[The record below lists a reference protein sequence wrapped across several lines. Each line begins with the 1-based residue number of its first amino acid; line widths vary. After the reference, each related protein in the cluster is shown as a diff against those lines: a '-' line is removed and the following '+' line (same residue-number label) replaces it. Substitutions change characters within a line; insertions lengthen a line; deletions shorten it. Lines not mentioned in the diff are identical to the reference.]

1 MEPRQAFAET
11 GKWMDSV
18 DLENTVK
25 NRFKAGQS
33 QAMFC
38 LSEKSPKSCAVLL
51 LVNPPGGTNQWTSGK
66 LQSIGPALSS
76 DQVEHARDRPATP
89 ESGPHALHAVP
100 EQLVALPTH
109 RPPPEQ
115 QLLLFGSPLKDHW
128 RHFVDHPPSTVL
140 DNPRGSFHVA
150 DAYCILPKVPEY
162 VHIEFLIINWWHP
175 GKVLSRYE

>member
-76 DQVEHARDRPATP
+76 DQVEHARDRAATP
-89 ESGPHALHAVP
+89 ESGPRALHAVP
-100 EQLVALPTH
+100 EQLVALPTR

-115 QLLLFGSPLKDHW
+115 QLLLFRSPWKTTGGILWLILQELSWTTPEDPFMW
-128 RHFVDHPPSTVL
+128 QMPTAFCLRCQST
-140 DNPRGSFHVA
+140 
-150 DAYCILPKVPEY
+150 CI
-162 VHIEFLIINWWHP
+162 
-175 GKVLSRYE
+175 